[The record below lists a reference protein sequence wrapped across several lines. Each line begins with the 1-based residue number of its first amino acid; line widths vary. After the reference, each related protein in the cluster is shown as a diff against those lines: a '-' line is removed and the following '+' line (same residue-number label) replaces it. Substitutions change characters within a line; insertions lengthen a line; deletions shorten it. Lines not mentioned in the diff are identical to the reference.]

1 MRTPLRHL
9 FCLSLATL
17 AVPTAAAAMF
27 GAAIPAYADP
37 LAAGAATP
45 TPTPAP
51 GQLGPEYAARPKA
64 SYEVG
69 TLHVQVYGD
78 HGRPV
83 ILIPGLAGGAWVWKD
98 TIDELRK
105 DHQVYAVTLAGFDGT
120 PAPAGDESY
129 FDRAD
134 ASLAQL
140 IESKKLQKPVI
151 VGHSLGGTLAL
162 RFAGEHSDLIA
173 GAVAVDGLPVF
184 PGLDA
189 MPAEQRQATAA
200 NMLKMGSASDEEFK
214 AQLLGY
220 MQKVGVIDP
229 ALATHYAT
237 FNARSYKQAV
247 ARYMAEDASG
257 DWRPQLAKATVPV
270 LEIVP
275 YNAPDAQI
283 GPMKTTQEQKVAYYK
298 GLLGA
303 APKAN
308 VVAIAPSRHY
318 VMLDQP
324 IQFKKTLADFLHSL

>member
-9 FCLSLATL
+9 LSLSLATL

-37 LAAGAATP
+37 LAAAAATAV
-45 TPTPAP
+45 PAP
-51 GQLGPEYAARPKA
+51 GQLGPEYAAKPKA
-64 SYEVG
+64 SFEVG

-120 PAPAGDESY
+120 PAPVGEESY

-140 IESKKLQKPVI
+140 IESKKLQRPVI

-162 RFAGEHSDLIA
+162 RYAGEHSDLIA

-184 PGLDA
+184 PGGEA
-189 MPAEQRQATAA
+189 MPVAQRQAIAA
-200 NMLKMGSASDEEFK
+200 NMVQKIGSVTDEAFK
-214 AQLLGY
+214 AQTLVY

-229 ALATHYAT
+229 ALATHYAP
-237 FNARSYKQAV
+237 FNARSDKQAV

-275 YNAPDAQI
+275 YNAPDAQM

-324 IQFKKTLADFLHSL
+324 VQFHKTLEDFLHSL

>member
-17 AVPTAAAAMF
+17 AVPTAAAAIF

-37 LAAGAATP
+37 LAAGAAPRAT
-45 TPTPAP
+45 T
-51 GQLGPEYAARPKA
+51 GPEYAAGAKA
-64 SYEVG
+64 SFQVG

-83 ILIPGLAGGAWVWKD
+83 ILVPGLAGGAWVWKN
-98 TIDELRK
+98 TIDQLRK
-105 DHQVYAVTLAGFDGT
+105 DHVVYAVTLAGFDGT
-120 PAPAGDESY
+120 PAPSGDESY
-129 FDRAD
+129 FDRAGT
-134 ASLAQL
+134 SLAQL
-140 IESKKLQKPVI
+140 IESKKLKGAVI

-189 MPAEQRQATAA
+189 MPAAQRQAIAA
-200 NMLKMGSASDEEFK
+200 SLAQKMGSSSDEEFK
-214 AQLLGY
+214 AQQLAY
-220 MQKVGVIDP
+220 MQKIGVIDS
-229 ALATHYAT
+229 ALATRYAP
-237 FNARSYKQAV
+237 FNARSDKHAV
-247 ARYMAEDASG
+247 ARYMAEDAAG
-257 DWRPQLAKATVPV
+257 DWRPELAKATVPV

-275 YNAPDAQI
+275 YNAPDAQA
-283 GPMKTTQEQKVAYYK
+283 GPMKTTQEQKAAYYK
-298 GLLGA
+298 GLLGS

-324 IQFKKTLADFLHSL
+324 AQFEKTLADFLHSL

>member
-9 FCLSLATL
+9 LALSLTTL
-17 AVPTAAAAMF
+17 TVPTAAAAMF

-37 LAAGAATP
+37 LAASTAI
-45 TPTPAP
+45 PAP
-51 GQLGPEYAARPKA
+51 SQLGSEYAARPKT
-64 SYEVG
+64 SFEVG

-140 IESKKLQKPVI
+140 IESKKLHKPVI
-151 VGHSLGGTLAL
+151 IGHSLGGTLAL

-184 PGLDA
+184 PGGEA
-189 MPAEQRQATAA
+189 MPVAQRQAIAA
-200 NMLKMGSASDEEFK
+200 NMVQKIGSVTDEAFK
-214 AQLLGY
+214 AQTLVY

-229 ALATHYAT
+229 ALAAHYAP
-237 FNARSYKQAV
+237 FNSRSDKQAV
-247 ARYMAEDASG
+247 ARYMAEDTAG
-257 DWRPQLAKATVPV
+257 DWRPELAKATVPV

-275 YNAPDAQI
+275 YNMPDAQM
-283 GPMKTTQEQKVAYYK
+283 GPMKTTQEQKAAYYK
-298 GLLGA
+298 GLLGT

-324 IQFKKTLADFLHSL
+324 VQFNKTLADFLHSL

>member
-9 FCLSLATL
+9 FALSLTTL

-37 LAAGAATP
+37 LAAPAAAAA
-45 TPTPAP
+45 PAR
-51 GQLGPEYAARPKA
+51 QLGPEYAASPKA
-64 SYEVG
+64 SFEVG

-83 ILIPGLAGGAWVWKD
+83 ILVPGLAGGAWVWKD

-140 IESKKLQKPVI
+140 IESKKLHKPVI
-151 VGHSLGGTLAL
+151 IGHSLGGTLAL

-189 MPAEQRQATAA
+189 MPAGQRQAIAA
-200 NMLKMGSASDEEFK
+200 NLAQKMGSASDEDFK
-214 AQLLGY
+214 AQQLGY
-220 MQKVGVIDP
+220 MQKIGVIDP
-229 ALATHYAT
+229 ALATHYAP
-237 FNARSYKQAV
+237 FNARSDKQAV

-257 DWRPQLAKATVPV
+257 DWLPQLAKATVPV

-275 YNAPDAQI
+275 YNTPDAQV
-283 GPMKTTQEQKVAYYK
+283 GPMKATQEQKAAYYK
-298 GLLGA
+298 GLLGT

-324 IQFKKTLADFLHSL
+324 VPFNKTLADLLHSL

>member
-9 FCLSLATL
+9 FALSLATL
-17 AVPTAAAAMF
+17 AVPTAAATLF
-27 GAAIPAYADP
+27 DAAIPAYADP
-37 LAAGAATP
+37 LAAAVA
-45 TPTPAP
+45 TPAP
-51 GQLGPEYAARPKA
+51 GALGPEYAARPG
-64 SYEVG
+64 SSFEVG

-98 TIDELRK
+98 TIDDLRR

-120 PAPAGDESY
+120 AAPVGDESY

-134 ASLAQL
+134 ASLLQL
-140 IESKKLQKPVI
+140 IESKKLEKPVI
-151 VGHSLGGTLAL
+151 IGHSLGGTLAL
-162 RFAGEHSDLIA
+162 RFAGEHSNKIA

-189 MPAEQRQATAA
+189 MSATQRQAFGA
-200 NMLKMGSASDEEFK
+200 NLAQRMGSLSDEDFK
-214 AQLLGY
+214 AQQLGY
-220 MQKVGVIDP
+220 MQNKGVIDP
-229 ALATHYAT
+229 ALAARYAP
-237 FNARSYKQAV
+237 FNARSDKQAV

-257 DWRPQLAKATVPV
+257 DWRPQLSKATVPV

-275 YNAPDAQI
+275 YYAPDAQM
-283 GPMKTTQEQKVAYYK
+283 GPMKATQEQKAAYYK
-298 GLLGA
+298 GLLGG

-308 VVAIAPSRHY
+308 VVAIAPARHY

-324 IQFKKTLADFLHSL
+324 AQLKKTLADFLHSL